1 MMDDDL
7 TFLSGTELAAAT
19 LPAETPILAPILSTK
34 SLALLYGPRGLGK
47 TFLALG
53 IARAAAAGES
63 FLGWRAA
70 RPHRV
75 LYIDGEMAAVQ
86 MQQRLM
92 RFGPVPETLR
102 FLLADLN
109 RGPVLDLAH
118 GDSQYRLTAR
128 WGDPELV
135 VLDNLASLAGLRR
148 GNPDRWHELHRF
160 LMVQRQWGRGV
171 LMIHHANKRGLQRGT
186 GRREDILDL
195 VMAIRRPD
203 GWQPGDGTRFEIHF
217 EKARTLHG
225 AAIQPLRVGLEDGPD
240 GFVWRHQPIDE
251 TLFEQAI
258 ELLNRGRNAAYV
270 AGALNM
276 SRSAAYRLRDR
287 AIALDRLR
295 DGTAPDESRQAE
307 TRP

>member
-1 MMDDDL
+1 MDDDL
-7 TFLSGTELAAAT
+7 TFLSATELAAAT

-53 IARAAAAGES
+53 IARAAAAGAS
-63 FLGWRAA
+63 FLGWRAP

-86 MQQRLM
+86 MQQRL
-92 RFGPVPETLR
+92 RHFGPVPEDLR

-109 RGPVLDLAH
+109 CGPVLDLVH
-118 GDSQYRLTAR
+118 GDSQERLMAR

-160 LMVQRQWGRGV
+160 LMVQRQCGRGI

-195 VMAIRRPD
+195 VMAIRRPN
-203 GWQPGDGTRFEIHF
+203 GWQPGDGTEFEIHF
-217 EKARTLHG
+217 EKARALHG
-225 AAIQPLRVGLEDGPD
+225 AAIQPMRVGLEQGPD
-240 GFVWRHQPIDE
+240 GLAWRHQPIDE
-251 TLFEQAI
+251 SLFEQVVA
-258 ELLNRGRNAAYV
+258 LLNRGRNAAYV
-270 AGALNM
+270 AGALNL
-276 SRSAAYRLRDR
+276 SRSGAYRLRDR
-287 AIALDRLR
+287 AIALGRLNDR
-295 DGTAPDESRQAE
+295 AASDESRPAE
-307 TRP
+307 SRP

>member
-1 MMDDDL
+1 L
-7 TFLSGTELAAAT
+7 TFLSGTELAAAR
-19 LPAETPILAPILSTK
+19 LPALTPILDPILSTK

-53 IARAAAAGES
+53 IARAAAAGER
-63 FLGWRAA
+63 FLGWHAM

-86 MQQRLM
+86 MQERLA
-92 RFGPVPETLR
+92 RFGPVPESLR

-109 RGPVLDLAH
+109 RGPLLDLAH
-118 GDSQYRLTAR
+118 ADSQRRLMAR

-171 LMIHHANKRGLQRGT
+171 LMVHHGLQRGT
-186 GRREDILDL
+186 GRREDIVDL
-195 VMAIRRPD
+195 VMAIRRPA
-203 GWQPGDGTRFEIHF
+203 GWLPGDGTAFEIHF

-225 AAIQPLRVGLEDGPD
+225 AATRPIRVELEDGP
-240 GFVWRHQPIDE
+240 GGLAWRHAAIDE
-251 TLFEQAI
+251 SLFEEAVA
-258 ELLNRGRNAAYV
+258 LLNRGRNAPYV
-270 AGALNM
+270 AQALNL
-276 SRSAAYRLRDR
+276 SRSVAYRLRDR
-287 AIALDRLR
+287 AIALDRLHGR
-295 DGTAPDESRQAE
+295 TATEESRQ
-307 TRP
+307 

>member
-1 MMDDDL
+1 MDDDF
-7 TFLSGTELAAAT
+7 TFLSGPELAAAT
-19 LPAETPILAPILSTK
+19 LPAETPILGPILSTK

-53 IARAAAAGES
+53 IARAAAAGGS
-63 FLGWRAA
+63 FLGWRAPRA
-70 RPHRV
+70 HRV

-86 MQQRLM
+86 MQQRLL
-92 RFGPVPETLR
+92 RLGPVPESLR

-109 RGPVLDLAH
+109 RGPLLDLAH
-118 GDSQYRLTAR
+118 GDGQIRLAAR
-128 WGDPELV
+128 WGNPELV

-160 LMVQRQWGRGV
+160 LMVQRQCGRAI

-195 VMAIRRPD
+195 VMAIRRPT
-203 GWQPGDGTRFEIHF
+203 GWQPGDGTEFEIHF

-225 AAIQPLRVGLEDGPD
+225 AAIQAQRVGLSNGPD
-240 GFVWRHQPIDE
+240 GLAWRHEPIDQ
-251 TLFEQAI
+251 TVFEQAVA
-258 ELLNRGRNAAYV
+258 LLNRGRTAPQI
-270 AGALNM
+270 AGALNL
-276 SRSAAYRLRDR
+276 SRSAAYRLRDK

-295 DGTAPDESRQAE
+295 VVQEESR
-307 TRP
+307 P